1 MKVERIKNYPGM
13 ISVKKEVE
21 KRVLRLREEIGDM
34 EGRIFRAEKK
44 STDSDRLSALREVKE
59 ERLRVSEALL
69 VKLEESTLE
78 VEAALEAIAPS
89 LTPLEY
95 IIIIK
100 LYVEGLNWNQTIDEL
115 QTKAEY
121 SQFCY
126 ERSSYMRAHR
136 SALDKLMAYEAGKN
150 E

>member
-1 MKVERIKNYPGM
+1 MKDKLKNYPGM
-13 ISVKKEVE
+13 VVVKKEVE

-34 EGRIFRAEKK
+34 EGRIFRAEKR
-44 STDSDRLSALREVKE
+44 SADNDRLSALREVKE
-59 ERLRVSEALL
+59 ERLRVTEQLL
-69 VKLEESTLE
+69 KRLEESTLE
-78 VEAALEAIAPS
+78 VEEALETIAPS
-89 LTPLEY
+89 LTPLEH

-115 QTKAEY
+115 QTKPEY
-121 SQFCY
+121 SRFCY

-136 SALDKLMAYEAGKN
+136 SALDKLMAYEAGKS